1 MLRGIDMGQR
11 VLHWTA
17 GGGAGIATQCIS
29 ANVMLGYLPHDGCAG
44 GDQASKQAEATD
56 GPPKGFHFNSSN
68 LPYLHTDRQRR
79 TKGLTMLVVHLLV
92 RA

>member
-1 MLRGIDMGQR
+1 MLIGIDMGQR

-17 GGGAGIATQCIS
+17 VGGWTGPGCATQCIS

-68 LPYLHTDRQRR
+68 LPYLHTDRG
-79 TKGLTMLVVHLLV
+79 GLTMLVVHLLV